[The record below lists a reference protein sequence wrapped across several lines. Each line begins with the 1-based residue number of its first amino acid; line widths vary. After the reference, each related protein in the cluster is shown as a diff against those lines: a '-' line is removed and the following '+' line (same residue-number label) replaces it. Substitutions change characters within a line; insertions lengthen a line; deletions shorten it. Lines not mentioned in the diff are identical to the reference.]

1 MENNVEFNALAER
14 YALSN
19 QSIGLMIDRNPVT
32 VCRYRSGS
40 MEIPPAILST
50 LRRIV
55 AAIDAA
61 K

>member
-1 MENNVEFNALAER
+1 MGNHVEFNAMAAR

-19 QSIGLMIDRNPVT
+19 QTIALMLNRSAETI
-32 VCRYRSGS
+32 CRYRRGAA
-40 MEIPPAILST
+40 EIPPALLSS